1 MAITPIKTLLIGLAL
16 LQAKFSPDTSPGNR
30 PEAHSVFTRTDE
42 AKAKSN
48 RFFALVY
55 TNKLTFRVND
65 DPSSAFLLFVDRLVF
80 HPSST

>member
-1 MAITPIKTLLIGLAL
+1 MGGGVYAHRCTHGGPPRPHLIVQCITPIKTLLIGLAL

-48 RFFALVY
+48 RFLHSC
-55 TNKLTFRVND
+55 KLI
-65 DPSSAFLLFVDRLVF
+65 SSLLG
-80 HPSST
+80 